1 MPFMSRVTSLTSM
14 SDRQLNRWIKR
25 IGLLLLVGIVAFIAF
40 YAVDRFRASPAPIV
54 DRELAI
60 LEEAVR
66 LDPAD
71 AVSRGQLADRYFA
84 KQRYEEAIVQ
94 YSALVDA
101 KKDVELAK
109 LGRARAYQATE
120 QYDAAIAD
128 FDAVIEIAKEGEMA
142 VVDPNL
148 AAAYYGIGTIALAQ
162 GRPKDAI
169 EPLTNA
175 LAIQRADADV
185 LNALGTAY
193 LQTGDTAKAIEK
205 LELAVRLI
213 PVGWAEPYTNLETA
227 YKAAG
232 KADLAE
238 WAGAMAAMIG
248 GDEAMAEKRL
258 LALVDG
264 EQALQ
269 ATLGLGL
276 LSETRGDTAAAADWY
291 RKALAI
297 DPDNTSADLGLKRVA
312 MPDPATPAPSATGSN

>member
-1 MPFMSRVTSLTSM
+1 MSRVTSLTEM
-14 SDRQLNRWIKR
+14 SEAQLNRWIKR
-25 IGLLLLVGIVAFIAF
+25 IGLLLIVGIVAFVAF
-40 YAVDRFRASPAPIV
+40 YAIDRFRVSPAPIV
-54 DRELAI
+54 DQELAI

-66 LDPAD
+66 ADPAD
-71 AVSRGQLADRYFA
+71 TVARGQLADVYLA
-84 KQRYEEAIVQ
+84 KRRYEDAIVQ

-101 KKDVELAK
+101 NKDVMLAK

-120 QYDAAIAD
+120 QYDAAVAD
-128 FDAVIEIAKEGEMA
+128 YRAVIEIASTGEMA

-148 AAAYYGIGTIALAQ
+148 AAAWYGVGTIALAQ
-162 GRPKDAI
+162 GKPADAI

-193 LQTGDTAKAIEK
+193 LQTGDSARAIEK
-205 LELAVRLI
+205 LELAVRLV
-213 PVGWAEPYTNLETA
+213 PVGWAEPYANLEAA

-232 KADLAE
+232 EADLAE
-238 WAGAMAAMIG
+238 WAGAMGAMIA
-248 GDEAMAEKRL
+248 GDEVMAEKRL

-264 EQALQ
+264 PHALE

-291 RKALAI
+291 GKALAI
-297 DPDNTSADLGLKRVA
+297 DPDNTSARLGMGRVA
-312 MPDPATPAPSATGSN
+312 LPAEASAAPSASGSN